1 MSDTATLIARP
12 HPFSQRPAI
21 VQVKA
26 GRNLRE
32 ILREAVDG
40 APLPDTLRVEV
51 GGLEVPRA
59 WWGRLK
65 PKAGTQIHCTAMP
78 AGGGGGKLLR
88 IVLMVVII
96 VVAWYVAPLILAAM
110 PGLAAAGVTTAMV
123 ASGLTMLGTMVMNA
137 LVPPPKPK
145 MDASAQGAVER
156 QFALTGTQN
165 NANPYG
171 VVPLVIGEMRFF
183 PCHAAFP
190 YTEEAGADK
199 YLRMLLD
206 LGHGD
211 IDVSDIRIGE
221 TPIGS
226 YEGVEYEITTTPTLY
241 TDDIYEDPVGATLN
255 DGDVIQR
262 TTQPQADEIGVVID
276 FQGLYGADKKGKIKQ
291 ATASI
296 AFQYRAV
303 GASTW
308 IDAPITAGRRQNW
321 NAGSVKTS
329 NRNPFTVAVWWKVTP
344 GQYEVRISR
353 SATHWDGAL
362 EGQRTGDASVGAL
375 RTLKKT
381 NPSTTGTTKL
391 ALRIKAS
398 DQLNGTVQTL
408 NCVVRQRIPVWN
420 GTEWVQEYSRN
431 PGWVMHWLVRHC
443 PAVSIRASESMV
455 DLQAITEFAAYCE
468 ARGLECSSV
477 VDSSTTLL
485 ELVGDVLSSGMASR
499 SFRDGKISV
508 VWDDP
513 DAVPVGMFTPSNYV
527 KFSGQRTF
535 FEMAHGLRVKFVN
548 PDAGYITDEIIVLA
562 DGYSYRGV
570 DARGLPSELPE
581 ATRFEQL
588 DLKAA
593 RGAQAAWRAGR
604 HQLAQA
610 KFRPAVYQME
620 ADIEM
625 IRHTRGDLITVM
637 DDVVEWG
644 EGWGRIEHI
653 DAANNLV
660 RLDEISKAL
669 DAGSYYIQFRT
680 SDGLMH
686 SRACTPHAPVTNT
699 FVCPGGLPAG
709 LAYGDVAI
717 VGSATRQA
725 RNLLVTGITP
735 GQDLSAVVRL
745 VDHAPDVYAY
755 IDNPPES
762 ILSEATGLS
771 YREPP
776 APPRITVVVTSGL
789 ASDPGDAG
797 TTSPEGVVGV
807 RGGSGYSRGAPW
819 RNPLAAMEAY

>member
-1 MSDTATLIARP
+1 MSNAATLIARP
-12 HPFSQRPAI
+12 HPFCQRPAI
-21 VQVKA
+21 AQVRA
-26 GRNLRE
+26 GRTLRQ
-32 ILREAVDG
+32 ILDEAMDG
-40 APLPDTLRVEV
+40 APLPATLRVDV
-51 GGLEVPRA
+51 NGIEVPRA

-65 PKAGTQIHCTAMP
+65 PKPGTQIHCTVMP
-78 AGGGGGKLLR
+78 AGGGGNKILR
-88 IVLMVVII
+88 AVLMVVII

-110 PGLAAAGVTTAMV
+110 PGLAAAGVTSAMI
-123 ASGLTMLGTMVMNA
+123 ASGLTMLGTMALNA

-145 MDASAQGAVER
+145 MESSQGAPER

-183 PCHAAFP
+183 PTHAAFP

-199 YLRMLLD
+199 YLRMMLD

-221 TPIGS
+221 TPIDS
-226 YEGVEYEITTTPTLY
+226 YEGVEYEVTRTPTLY

-255 DGDVIQR
+255 DGDVITR

-291 ATASI
+291 ATAPI
-296 AFQYRAV
+296 TFEYRAM
-303 GASTW
+303 GSGTW
-308 IDAPITAGRRQNW
+308 LTSPITAGRRQNW
-321 NAGSVKTS
+321 NAGNVKTS
-329 NRNPFTVAVWWKVTP
+329 NRNPFTVAVWWPVPK

-353 SATHWDGAL
+353 GTTLWDGAL
-362 EGQRTGDASVGAL
+362 EGQRTGDATVGAL

-391 ALRIKAS
+391 ALRIKAT

-420 GTEWVQEYSRN
+420 GTAWVEEYSRN
-431 PGWVMHWLVRHC
+431 PAWVMHWLVRHC
-443 PAVSIRASESMV
+443 PAVAIRASADMV
-455 DLQAITEFAAYCE
+455 DLPAIIAFADYCE
-468 ARGLECSSV
+468 ARELECSSV
-477 VDSSTTLL
+477 VDASATLL
-485 ELVGDVLSSGMASR
+485 DLVGDVLAAGMGAR
-499 SFRDGKISV
+499 AFRDGKISV
-508 VWDDP
+508 VFDDP
-513 DAVPVGMFTPSNYV
+513 DAIPVGMFTPANYV

-548 PDAGYITDEIIVLA
+548 PDAGYITDEIIVLD
-562 DGYSYRGV
+562 DGYSYRGL
-570 DARGLPSELPE
+570 DARGNPSALPE

-604 HQLAQA
+604 QQLGQA
-610 KFRPAVYQME
+610 RYRPAIYQME
-620 ADIEM
+620 TDIEM
-625 IRHTRGDLITVM
+625 IRHTRGDLVTVM

-644 EGWGRIEHI
+644 EGWGRIVAI
-653 DAANNLV
+653 DAAENRV
-660 RLDEISKAL
+660 RLDETSKEL
-669 DAGSYYIQFRT
+669 PAGSYYLQFRT
-680 SDGLMH
+680 SDGAMH
-686 SRACTPHAPVTNT
+686 SRACVPHAPVTDT
-699 FVCPGGLPAG
+699 FVCPDGLPAG

-725 RNLLVTGITP
+725 RDLLVTGITP
-735 GQDLSAVVRL
+735 GDSLSAVIRL
-745 VDHAPDVYAY
+745 VDHAPALYDYV
-755 IDNPPES
+755 DNPPEA

-776 APPRITVVVTSGL
+776 APPRITVVITNGL
-789 ASDPGDAG
+789 VSDPGDAG
-797 TTSPEGVVGV
+797 TTSPEGVVGI
-807 RGGSGYSRGAPW
+807 RGGSGYSRLPPW
-819 RNPLAAMEAY
+819 RQAFEAVRASA